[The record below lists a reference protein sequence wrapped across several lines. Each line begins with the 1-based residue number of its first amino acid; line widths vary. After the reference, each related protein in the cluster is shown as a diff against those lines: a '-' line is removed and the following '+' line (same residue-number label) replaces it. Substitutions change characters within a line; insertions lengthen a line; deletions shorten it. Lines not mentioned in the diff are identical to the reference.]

1 MCRGAEKIH
10 LLLLPAHSFVCG
22 GQVMAR
28 LGEDVEVSDDVWVA
42 LISSMQQRMQ
52 DKVPFV
58 RVFAA
63 SALARLVTGNG
74 SGIEDDP
81 TLLTY
86 QEALENDR
94 SAVSFLLPLLP
105 HSYPTHDPSS
115 TWKLPSP

>member
-22 GQVMAR
+22 GQVMTR

-63 SALARLVTGNG
+63 SALARLVTGGG
-74 SGIEDDP
+74 SGIGDDP

-94 SAVSFLLPLLP
+94 SAVSFLLPLFP
-105 HSYPTHDPSS
+105 HS
-115 TWKLPSP
+115 